1 MCYTNKKMQ
10 YHHEK
15 FDFSQ
20 EVWYNESSEANRG
33 ISDLHLQ
40 NVKG

>member
-1 MCYTNKKMQ
+1 MCYTHQKCNIAMR
-10 YHHEK
+10 K